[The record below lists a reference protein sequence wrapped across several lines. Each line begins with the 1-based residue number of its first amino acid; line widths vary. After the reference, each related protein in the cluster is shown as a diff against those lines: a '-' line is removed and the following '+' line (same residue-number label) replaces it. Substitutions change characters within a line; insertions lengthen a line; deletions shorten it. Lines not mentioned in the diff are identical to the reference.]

1 MELKRSTT
9 AFEDG
14 KSGDDVH
21 TLIARGS
28 RGDLHFPQKKEKV
41 RQPTISWAQVSKAR
55 NQNRQ

>member
-9 AFEDG
+9 AFEGG

-28 RGDLHFPQKKEKV
+28 RGDLHFPQKKE
-41 RQPTISWAQVSKAR
+41 SKTADDILGASF
-55 NQNRQ
+55 